1 MKGPCMERTGNVL
14 KLDSAELGDLLQL
27 LKTDLSPRFI
37 HVDLRAMNV
46 EQSFSR
52 IALHNSVFREAIVTM
67 AQSAYYAYAQR
78 GSVTSFVHES
88 RLDGLWNP
96 LKDGTYRRA
105 EDGTVYKLEEPL
117 QTPTRPRLLVLFSS
131 MPPDLFTPSLS
142 RYFTTNFNSIAKFS
156 NKETYIL
163 RIADVGGVIGNFYLD
178 TLALPKNTQNIG
190 TLIRDMMAQ
199 NGVQP
204 EDVVLLGS
212 SKGGTGALYHG
223 VSLGLKFVAVD
234 PILSDA
240 HYWNKHNDIHFTN
253 NSLFPRRKDEIFTQL
268 LAQNDIDGAE
278 EGTQCV
284 IYSRRSP
291 QHKYIH
297 DQFLS
302 LTDNG
307 IFIDVDSPEIKDHPD
322 VAPNALHVT
331 TTIATTMLAG
341 VGLKNGRS
349 IVK

>member
-1 MKGPCMERTGNVL
+1 MERSGNVL
-14 KLDSAELGDLLQL
+14 KLESAELGDLMQL
-27 LKTDLSPRFI
+27 LQADSTLRFI

-46 EQSFSR
+46 DQTFSR
-52 IALHNSVFREAIVTM
+52 IALHNAVFREAVV
-67 AQSAYYAYAQR
+67 ALAKNGYYSYAQR
-78 GSVTSFVHES
+78 GTITSFVHES
-88 RLDGLWNP
+88 RLDVLWNP
-96 LKDGTYRRA
+96 LKDGIYRRTD
-105 EDGTVYKLEEPL
+105 DGTVYKLEEPL
-117 QTPTRPRLLVLFSS
+117 QKPERPRLLVLFSS
-131 MPPDLFTPSLS
+131 MPPDLFTSSLS

-163 RIADVGGVIGNFYLD
+163 RIADLGGVIGNFYLD
-178 TLALPKNTQNIG
+178 TLTFPKNTKNIG
-190 TLIRDMMAQ
+190 TLIRSVMTQ
-199 NGVQP
+199 NGVQS

-223 VSLGLKFVAVD
+223 VSLGMKFVAVD

-240 HYWNKHNDIHFTN
+240 HYWDKHNDIHFTN
-253 NSLFPRRKDEIFTQL
+253 NYLFPLRKDEIFTQL
-268 LAQNDIDGAE
+268 LAQNDINGAD

-349 IVK
+349 VVK